1 MSSLIKHITSNTLLS
16 FLFLGWLCYF
26 QLLSL
31 ENFVWDDNVLFL
43 LKSGWG
49 SGSVAQG
56 FDTDRPLLGR
66 LFDSVLSMVGLQIAL
81 WQSIGILARVLT
93 GYFLFLLGK
102 ELSGSALFG
111 RISGALFIVTP
122 LLTIQST
129 AVLATMAFFLP
140 LSLHIL
146 SVYLLAVGCRRRS
159 YSLFLISYLLM
170 LIHINI
176 VEYYW
181 ASELCKLFLL
191 AVWLL
196 KGSISRNLAL
206 LGTALTVFN
215 FVATLAVRLAFF
227 PSRREGTNILHA
239 VERFSPFEFC
249 YRVLNDFVQ
258 ILILHPI
265 NAINSLLEYGFSLG
279 TSLLILALSTSYAW
293 SRKRTVPHQKLS
305 PMFLLFLAM
314 FFVSMLVIWGSS
326 RQFYYGWG
334 GSHFALP
341 CVVWVCFVSTA
352 LLLSV
357 NNFKMRSFLV
367 TCTLSVFAVYQ
378 FSYSAFV
385 VKDKSYRLASYRQA
399 LSELPPSHDPDEFRF
414 VRVISPPRII
424 MGQYLHLSYI
434 ELISDLWMAGAYAM
448 NNGWAV
454 NANDYLESSQYFKDR
469 GIHLE
474 PESVDSLTL
483 FVSYPRTPLDI
494 KNIGAREKL
503 GRWGLEVG
511 SVISMQTIK
520 WLYVDEGSTKQ

>member
-31 ENFVWDDNVLFL
+31 ENFVWDDNVIFL

-49 SGSVAQG
+49 SGSVAEG
-56 FDTDRPLLGR
+56 FVTDRPLLGR
-66 LFDSVLSMVGLQIAL
+66 LFDSVLSMFGLQIAL

-129 AVLATMAFFLP
+129 AVVAATEFFL

-170 LIHINI
+170 LIHMNI

-196 KGSISRNLAL
+196 KGSISRNLAF

-239 VERFSPFEFC
+239 IERFSPFEFC

-279 TSLLILALSTSYAW
+279 TSLLILALAASYVW

-352 LLLSV
+352 PLLSV
-357 NNFKMRSFLV
+357 NNIKMRSFLV
-367 TCTLSVFAVYQ
+367 TCALSVFAVYQ

-454 NANDYLESSQYFKDR
+454 NGNDYLESSQYFKDR
-469 GIHLE
+469 AIHLE
-474 PESVDSLTL
+474 PESVDSLIL

-494 KNIGAREKL
+494 KNIGAPT
-503 GRWGLEVG
+503 
-511 SVISMQTIK
+511 QTIK
-520 WLYVDEGSTKQ
+520 WLYEDEGSTKQ